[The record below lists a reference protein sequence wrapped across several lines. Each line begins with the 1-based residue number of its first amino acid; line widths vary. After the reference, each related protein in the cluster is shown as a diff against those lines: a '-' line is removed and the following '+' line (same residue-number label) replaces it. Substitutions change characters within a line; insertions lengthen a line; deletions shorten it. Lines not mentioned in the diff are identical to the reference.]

1 MTGPIPT
8 ANAQHGVSVKE
19 SVPQGQRRAGTV
31 TGINGKIKVEWD
43 SGRTRYFRH
52 GERSNVEL
60 RPPPMKR

>member
-1 MTGPIPT
+1 
-8 ANAQHGVSVKE
+8 VSRKE
-19 SVPQGQRRAGTV
+19 QRRAGTV

-52 GERSNVEL
+52 GERSNIEL